1 MKECQTFDE
10 GDPLQSASPKV
21 LVFDYTHFVLCV
33 MWMTPLLM
41 LIDSFKKKRNC
52 WKRIYKIFGRKE
64 KIGDVQLRYI
74 EDIHVMDVF
83 FAC

>member
-10 GDPLQSASPKV
+10 GDPLQSTSPKV

-41 LIDSFKKKRNC
+41 LIDSFKRKGIVERESTKYLVEKKRLEISNLG
-52 WKRIYKIFGRKE
+52 I
-64 KIGDVQLRYI
+64 
-74 EDIHVMDVF
+74 
-83 FAC
+83 